1 MFWGSCSAIILL
13 LSSLLCPSDVSAQ
26 GTTQTFGQNRVQ
38 YKTFEWSFFESEH
51 FTTYFYL
58 GGQDLGKYTIV
69 YAEKTLE
76 EIEKKM
82 EFRVNNP
89 IEILVYNDL
98 SDLNQ
103 TNIGI
108 GVELNNPGGLTKII
122 ANKIFIYFD
131 GNHEH
136 LEMQIRRGVAQVM
149 IQHMLFGTNFQEVL
163 QNAVML
169 SLPEWFTYGLAAHI
183 GQDWS
188 IANEEKLRE
197 GILSGRLKKLSKL
210 KPEDKKFAGY
220 ALWHYV
226 EEKYGAA
233 AVPNL
238 IYLTRINRSLESGF
252 LFVLG
257 GSVDDVYSEWYETMY
272 SRYTAAAENRD
283 EPADSSMVER
293 KRTWPK
299 RETYQLKLSKDGK
312 QVAYVTNVMGQ
323 FRVHVQD
330 LSKTS
335 AHRVLKG
342 GIKTTTIV
350 TDYGYPLLAWSPDN
364 TTLAIIYER
373 RDKLKMVLYDS
384 KTGKKE
390 KRAVTKFQQV
400 HDFQFANNSQTLVM
414 SAVNRGQTDI
424 YLYNLTNTTTTQI
437 TDDYF
442 DDINPGF
449 VETAGRSGI
458 IFSSNRIND
467 TLSKEAFD
475 TTLIG
480 KNFDLFFYGLDV
492 TSNVLGRVTYTEYA
506 DERQP
511 MQYNDSLYTFLSDK
525 NGITNRY
532 VGTLDKIF
540 MRNDTVVYFT
550 DSVVTN
556 PSWSVLDKQN
566 QANSGIDSV
575 TVLPVYR
582 LVGITFANS
591 NYNKSIMEHD
601 LAPRVGKS
609 LELFKEKGKYHFHL
623 AELEEMPTK
632 PLAPKLKNTEFMDW
646 YILRE
651 EGKKKLTDAK
661 PSTNAR
667 KSPILGPSGS
677 LTNVEPAPVEEVL
690 DTTPA
695 GPPFFQNN
703 FNTAPDVAVDG
714 YYGEIGYNADG
725 TVDTSATAFI
735 SEPIFQFTKVQPYR
749 VKFSQDYILSQVD
762 NSLIMTRYQQYIP
775 GTPVFNNPALSATIN
790 LGIGDLMEDHKIT
803 GGFRF
808 PFNFQGSE
816 YFIAYENLR
825 KRLDKKVMYYRSAN
839 KQSYDNSQTLPFT
852 NVSAPAGRPAN
863 LPIEAKIK
871 TNYFETTYSYPIDVT
886 KSIRWAFAYR
896 NDNYVYL
903 ANDRFTL
910 ELPSNSENWL
920 FARLEYVEDH
930 TVKVAQN
937 LYNGVRFKVW
947 GEIHKQFTI
956 EQDTIFNNLKL
967 KLPNFDNSY
976 FGVIAADFRYY
987 QKIHKTLTWCNRVSV
1002 GHSYGTRPLLF
1013 YLGGVDSWISP
1024 QFDQGTQVN
1033 QDINWSYQTTVTNMR
1048 GFNQNARNGNSYAV
1062 LNSEIRWPVFQY
1074 LLKKNIRSDFVRNFM
1089 IVGFTDI
1096 GSAWVG
1102 INPFDDENPQFSE
1115 TIGQDPVTVK
1125 VDYYRNPLVVGYGFG
1140 MRSTLLGYYLRFDV
1154 AWGNDSGITSGPK
1167 YYFSLTTDF

>member
-1 MFWGSCSAIILL
+1 MRTLAAIILL
-13 LSSLLCPSDVSAQ
+13 CGFVLCFANQVQAQ

-58 GGQDLGKYTIV
+58 GGQDLGKYTII

-76 EIEKKM
+76 DIEKKM
-82 EFRVNNP
+82 EFRINKP

-108 GVELNNPGGLTKII
+108 GLDINNTGGLTKII

-136 LEMQIRRGVAQVM
+136 LEAQIRRGVAQVM
-149 IQHMLFGTNFQEVL
+149 IQHMIFGTNFQEVL

-169 SLPEWFTYGLAAHI
+169 SLPEWFTYGLAAYI
-183 GQDWS
+183 GEDWS
-188 IANEEKLRE
+188 TANQEKLRE

-210 KPEDKKFAGY
+210 RPEDKRFVGH

-257 GSVDDVYSEWYETMY
+257 GSVDAVYNEWYETMY
-272 SRYTAAAENRD
+272 ARFVAAAENREVPLED
-283 EPADSSMVER
+283 AMIGR
-293 KRTWPK
+293 KKAWPK

-312 QVAYVTNVMGQ
+312 KVAFVTNAMGK

-330 LSKTS
+330 VGESGAS
-335 AHRVLKG
+335 RILKG
-342 GIKTTTIV
+342 GIKTTTLV
-350 TDYGYPLLAWSPDN
+350 TDYGTPLMAWSPDN

-373 RDKLKMVLYDS
+373 RDKVKMVLYNS
-384 KTGKKE
+384 ATGKKE
-390 KRAVTKFQQV
+390 RRDVTKFQQV
-400 HDFQFANNSQTLVM
+400 HDFQFTNNPQTLVM

-424 YLYNLTNTTTTQI
+424 YLYNLTNTTTTQL
-437 TDDYF
+437 TDDFF
-442 DDINPGF
+442 DDIHPAY
-449 VETAGRSGI
+449 VETSGRSGI
-458 IFSSNRIND
+458 IFSSNRMND

-475 TTLIG
+475 TTLLG
-480 KNFDLFFYGLDV
+480 HNFDLFFYNLDV
-492 TSNVLGRVTYTEYA
+492 KSNVLGRVTYTENA
-506 DERQP
+506 DERMP
-511 MQYNDSLYTFLSDK
+511 MQYNDSLYSYLSDK

-532 VGTLDKIF
+532 VGYLNDIYL
-540 MRNDTVVYFT
+540 RNDTVVYFS
-550 DSVVTN
+550 DSIVTN
-556 PSWSVLDKQN
+556 PSWSVKNLLAQSEN
-566 QANSGIDSV
+566 GIDSV
-575 TVLPVYR
+575 QVNPVYR
-582 LVGITFANS
+582 LVGVTFPNS
-591 NYNKSIMEHD
+591 NYNASILEHD
-601 LAPRVGKS
+601 IAAKVGKS
-609 LELFKEKGKYHFHL
+609 AQLFKKRNRYQFHL
-623 AELEEMPTK
+623 ATLEEQPTK
-632 PLAPKLKNTEFMDW
+632 ATAPKLKNTEYMDW
-646 YILRE
+646 VLQRNE
-651 EGKKKLTDAK
+651 EQRKQNEAKKSNTKPAADTDN
-661 PSTNAR
+661 TQWN
-667 KSPILGPSGS
+667 IVL
-677 LTNVEPAPVEEVL
+677 EDEVNEI

-703 FNTAPDVAVDG
+703 FNTAPEVSVEG
-714 YYGEIGYNADG
+714 YYGEIGYNSDG
-725 TVDTSATAFI
+725 SVDSATIIAFAP
-735 SEPIFQFTKVQPYR
+735 EPIYQFTKVQPYK
-749 VKFSQDYILSQVD
+749 VKFSQDYILTQVD
-762 NSLIMTRYQQYIP
+762 NSLLMTRYQQYSP
-775 GTPVFNNPALSATIN
+775 GTPVFNNPDLSATIN
-790 LGIGDLMEDHKIT
+790 IGISDLMEDHRIT

-825 KRLDKKVMYYRSAN
+825 KRLDKKVMYYRRTD
-839 KQSYDNSQTLPFT
+839 KQSYDNGQVLPFI
-852 NVSAPAGRPAN
+852 NVQAPAGRPAN
-863 LPIEAKIK
+863 LPIEAKQK
-871 TNYFETTYSYPIDVT
+871 TNYFETSFSYPIDVT
-886 KSIRWAFAYR
+886 KSIRWAFVYR

-910 ELPSNSENWL
+910 ELPNYNENWL
-920 FARLEYVEDH
+920 FAKLEYVEDH
-930 TVKVAQN
+930 TIRVGQN
-937 LYNGVRFKVW
+937 LFNGVRFKVW
-947 GEIHKQFTI
+947 AEIHKQFTI
-956 EQDTIFNNLKL
+956 EKDTIFNNLKL
-967 KLPNFDNSY
+967 KLPNFDNRY
-976 FGVIAADFRYY
+976 FGVVAADFRYY
-987 QKIHKTLTWCNRVSV
+987 QKIHKTLTWCNRVAV
-1002 GHSYGTRPLLF
+1002 GHSYGTRRLLY
-1013 YLGGVDSWISP
+1013 YLGGVDSWIAP

-1033 QDINWSYQTTVTNMR
+1033 QEINWAYQTTVTNLR

-1074 LLKKNIRSDFVRNFM
+1074 LMKKNIRSDFVRNFM
-1089 IVGFTDI
+1089 VVGFTDI

-1102 INPFDDENPQFSE
+1102 INPFDDENPQFTE
-1115 TIGQDPVTVK
+1115 TIGQDPVTIK

-1140 MRSTLLGYYLRFDV
+1140 LRSTVLGYYLRFDV

>member
-1 MFWGSCSAIILL
+1 MSAALL
-13 LSSLLCPSDVSAQ
+13 FSGVLLCPNQAVAQ

-108 GVELNNPGGLTKII
+108 GLELNNPGGLTKII
-122 ANKIFIYFD
+122 ANKIFIHFD

-188 IANEEKLRE
+188 TANQEKLRE
-197 GILSGRLKKLSKL
+197 GILSGRLKKLNKL
-210 KPEDKKFAGY
+210 KPEDKKFVGY

-257 GSVDDVYSEWYETMY
+257 GSVDDVYSDWYETMY
-272 SRYTAAAENRD
+272 ARFKDEAEMRE
-283 EPADSSMVER
+283 EPADSSMVQR
-293 KRTWPK
+293 KKTWPK

-312 QVAYVTNVMGQ
+312 QVAFVTNVMGQ
-323 FRVHVQD
+323 FRVHVQE
-330 LSKTS
+330 LSGTG

-342 GIKTTTIV
+342 GIKTTTLV
-350 TDYGYPLLAWSPDN
+350 TDYGYPLIAWSPDN

-400 HDFQFANNSQTLVM
+400 HDFQFTNNPQTLVI

-442 DDINPGF
+442 DDINPAY
-449 VETAGRSGI
+449 VEAAGRSGI
-458 IFSSNRIND
+458 IFSSNRTND
-467 TLSKEAFD
+467 TLTKEAFD
-475 TTLIG
+475 TTLLG

-525 NGITNRY
+525 NGISNRY

-540 MRNDTVVYFT
+540 LRNDTVVYFT

-556 PSWSVLDKQN
+556 PKWSVQVRQTEPN
-566 QANSGIDSV
+566 NGIDSV
-575 TVLPVYR
+575 TISPVYR
-582 LVGITFANS
+582 VVGLTFANS
-591 NYNKSIMEHD
+591 NYSKSILEHD
-601 LAPRVGKS
+601 VAPEVGRS
-609 LELFKEKGKYHFHL
+609 IELFKEKGKYQFHTAVL
-623 AELEEMPTK
+623 DEMPTK

-646 YILRE
+646 YMLRE
-651 EGKKKLTDAK
+651 EAKKKQLTTK
-661 PSTNAR
+661 PSATDVKGLNTTSTN
-667 KSPILGPSGS
+667 S
-677 LTNVEPAPVEEVL
+677 LTNEGAVANEEVNSAV
-690 DTTPA
+690 DTTPT
-695 GPPFFQNN
+695 GPPFYQND
-703 FNTAPDVAVDG
+703 FNTAPDVAVEG
-714 YYGEIGYNADG
+714 YFGEIGYNEDG

-775 GTPVFNNPALSATIN
+775 GTPVFSNPALSATIN

-803 GGFRF
+803 GGFRL

-825 KRLDKKVMYYRSAN
+825 KRLDKKVMYYRRTS
-839 KQSYDNSQTLPFT
+839 KQTFDNSQTLPFI
-852 NVSAPAGRPAN
+852 NVSAPAGRPAS
-863 LPIEAKIK
+863 LPIEAKIR
-871 TNYFETTYSYPIDVT
+871 TNYFETTYTYPIDVT

-896 NDNYVYL
+896 NDNYVYQ

-910 ELPSNSENWL
+910 ELPNYSENWL

-930 TVKVAQN
+930 TVQVAQN
-937 LYNGVRFKVW
+937 ILNGVRLKVW
-947 GEIHKQFTI
+947 AEIHKQFTI
-956 EQDTIFNNLKL
+956 EPDTIFNNLKL

-976 FGVIAADFRYY
+976 FGVVAADFRYY
-987 QKIHKTLTWCNRVSV
+987 QKIHKTLTWANRVSV
-1002 GHSYGTRPLLF
+1002 GHSYGTRPLLY
-1013 YLGGVDSWISP
+1013 YLGGVDSWIAP

-1033 QDINWSYQTTVTNMR
+1033 QEINWAYQTTVTNMR

-1115 TIGQDPVTVK
+1115 TIGQEPVTIK

-1154 AWGNDSGITSGPK
+1154 AWGNDSGVTTGPK